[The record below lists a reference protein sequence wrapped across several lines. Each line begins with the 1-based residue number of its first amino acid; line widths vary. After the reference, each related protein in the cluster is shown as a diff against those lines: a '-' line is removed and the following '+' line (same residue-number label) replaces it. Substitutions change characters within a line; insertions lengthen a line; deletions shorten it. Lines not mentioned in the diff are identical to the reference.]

1 MKTFKWDEVSGRDEE
16 DKRVAVFSQSGDV
29 FAIMQIRY
37 TDETGPMCFLPYAEM
52 VREGMEPD
60 HEYYETVYAAPLPPY
75 KNRAMM
81 LEEIYEKFNL
91 ERPQDYMGHSL
102 SVSDIVV
109 LKEKDQVSFHYVD
122 SVGFKALPGFMKQEN
137 SLRNA
142 EMALEDDYGM
152 IDGIINNGPSETIKK
167 AVEQE
172 NGQKESVLEQLKDM
186 AGTKQP
192 LPGQEELNL

>member
-1 MKTFKWDEVSGRDEE
+1 
-16 DKRVAVFSQSGDV
+16 
-29 FAIMQIRY
+29 
-37 TDETGPMCFLPYAEM
+37 
-52 VREGMEPD
+52 MEPD

-122 SVGFKALPGFMKQEN
+122 SVGFKALPGFMKPEN
-137 SLRNA
+137 YLRNA

-172 NGQKESVLEQLKDM
+172 NGQKESVLGQLKDM